1 MKQNAKNDVK
11 RVSVNVDLN
20 IEFLIINNVGM
31 MINARMNAKN

>member
-20 IEFLIINNVGM
+20 IVSNNKQRW
-31 MINARMNAKN
+31 NDD